1 MNCFSILGPW
11 LTLQQIAW
19 SAIRVVFVVAQLVI
33 GAAYASEPINCLTF
47 GDVLLESQ
55 ADVDSFQA
63 TYRPSTGECDTV
75 QGSISIGSPSGRDFG
90 NPFITNLAG
99 LAGIKQIQGT
109 LDVYYN
115 RLLVDFSGLSGLEE
129 VEGNLIFDRNG
140 TIQENNSYEI
150 DLPSLTTV
158 GGGLY
163 LRFSG
168 AVDRPD
174 TARLTGFKANSV
186 TSLETLVIEQER
198 FSDFSM
204 SALTTIRGDLVIK
217 DSSLQSLSGLAALTA
232 AGSLLIESNDVLL
245 DLDALNGLTV
255 VDSDLT
261 VTSNVSL
268 PDLNGLS
275 GLVSVGGSLTVKSNA
290 ALRHCG
296 GIYQVLNSGASASQV
311 GGDILVSDNDA
322 GCNSVQQLLD
332 SGIDTD
338 ADGINDNIDTDD
350 DGDGVLDDRDNFPL
364 NASET
369 VDTDGD
375 GTGNNADT
383 DDDGDGVPDTTD
395 AFALISLGSLT
406 DTDGDGRPNDCDS
419 DCANLGMTADT
430 DDDGDGIDDSSDAF
444 PLDATETRDTDSDG
458 TGDNAD
464 IDDDNDGIIDDDDA
478 FRLDPNE
485 SQDSDSDGIGNNL
498 DTDDDGDGVVDSA
511 DGFPLDASESV
522 DTDLDGVGD
531 NSDLDD
537 DGDGI
542 DDADDVFPIDASEF
556 QDTDSDGLGNNAD
569 TDDDGDGVPDEEDAF
584 PLDPSLSASGAADD
598 DGDGQINKHEESCG
612 SSISD
617 AVSLSPDYDND
628 SLPDCVDED
637 DDNDGVID
645 QLDFYPNDYT
655 RSSFGGQKAL
665 IVAGGGPY
673 PTNFLWSAT
682 KNMANYAY
690 TALRF
695 QGLTDDEITYLS
707 EEPRPEV
714 DGVPTTE
721 SIVDA
726 ILNLNNEA
734 SPANEVLIYF
744 VDHGGNGIFK
754 VSESELMSA
763 EVLKDALDALQSS
776 SSVQATFI
784 YDACQSGSFIPLI
797 SDPQFER
804 TVVTSSSPSEAAVF
818 ALSGY
823 TSFSF
828 YFWSSFFVGANVREA
843 TTIAKNSMKLL
854 FRQSVQYDGDG
865 DGKPNAKAD
874 LSTIGERGFG
884 RGAKRAADFPTID
897 SVEYQS
903 VLQGEATT
911 TLKVKGV
918 KGSTQIKR
926 VSVYIDDPDEYF
938 VASNEPVLSV
948 EQKSLEQSDTGDW
961 EVVLSGL
968 DIAGDYQLS
977 VVAENVAGLT
987 SLANPNEAASFT
999 ITQTVGRAAFIEG
1012 DNDLDGVG
1020 DLLDLDD
1027 DNDGF
1032 SDTED
1037 AFPLDAAESID
1048 TDNDGTGN
1056 NADADDDG
1064 DGLSDTEEGLL
1075 GTDPLN
1081 TDTDRDDIGDVDDVF
1096 PKDGSEW
1103 IDTDG
1108 DGVGNNKDT
1117 DDDNDRITDNSDAF
1131 PLISLDGRLDT
1142 DADGYPDDCDNQC
1155 VDAGMISDAD
1165 DDNDGFT
1172 DEEELADGT
1181 NPLSRFSCR
1190 SGCFSFDVDESMK
1203 AQPLTDGLLV
1213 IRHLFGFSGDS
1224 LTSGAVSDGSSRGSS
1239 ELISSY
1245 LTDADSQ
1252 LDIDGDGE
1260 SKPLTDGLLLIRY
1273 LFGFSGD
1280 SLISGAIGSGAERDT
1295 AEEVEAYIKERVPAQ

>member
-375 GTGNNADT
+375 GT
-383 DDDGDGVPDTTD
+383 
-395 AFALISLGSLT
+395 
-406 DTDGDGRPNDCDS
+406 
-419 DCANLGMTADT
+419 
-430 DDDGDGIDDSSDAF
+430 
-444 PLDATETRDTDSDG
+444 
-458 TGDNAD
+458 
-464 IDDDNDGIIDDDDA
+464 
-478 FRLDPNE
+478 
-485 SQDSDSDGIGNNL
+485 
-498 DTDDDGDGVVDSA
+498 
-511 DGFPLDASESV
+511 
-522 DTDLDGVGD
+522 
-531 NSDLDD
+531 
-537 DGDGI
+537 
-542 DDADDVFPIDASEF
+542 
-556 QDTDSDGLGNNAD
+556 GNNAD

>member
-1 MNCFSILGPW
+1 M
-11 LTLQQIAW
+11 
-19 SAIRVVFVVAQLVI
+19 
-33 GAAYASEPINCLTF
+33 
-47 GDVLLESQ
+47 
-55 ADVDSFQA
+55 
-63 TYRPSTGECDTV
+63 

-375 GTGNNADT
+375 GT
-383 DDDGDGVPDTTD
+383 
-395 AFALISLGSLT
+395 
-406 DTDGDGRPNDCDS
+406 
-419 DCANLGMTADT
+419 
-430 DDDGDGIDDSSDAF
+430 
-444 PLDATETRDTDSDG
+444 
-458 TGDNAD
+458 
-464 IDDDNDGIIDDDDA
+464 
-478 FRLDPNE
+478 
-485 SQDSDSDGIGNNL
+485 
-498 DTDDDGDGVVDSA
+498 
-511 DGFPLDASESV
+511 
-522 DTDLDGVGD
+522 
-531 NSDLDD
+531 
-537 DGDGI
+537 
-542 DDADDVFPIDASEF
+542 
-556 QDTDSDGLGNNAD
+556 GNNAD